1 MESTMFFDSGMAVD
15 LAQRAVY
22 IAHIPVC
29 GQTKKTPKGVFFVCP
44 VLHTAGWALLSF
56 LHQNNCEV
64 LWLYSFIAAAE
75 APSLAI
81 SARAFSAFSRS
92 ALTTFSGA
100 REVKDSLASLAS
112 MR

>member
-56 LHQNNCEV
+56 
-64 LWLYSFIAAAE
+64 YIR
-75 APSLAI
+75 I
-81 SARAFSAFSRS
+81 
-92 ALTTFSGA
+92 T
-100 REVKDSLASLAS
+100 VKHYDFTASLLQRRRPA
-112 MR
+112 